1 MADMP
6 DDLFLPEHKGLD
18 VKGIPV
24 RHCHD
29 CGRVAPPDAGPAR
42 WCALIE
48 STVRETRYWLL
59 CPECDRMRELVEAVD
74 EVGEEMEL

>member
-1 MADMP
+1 MAD

-18 VKGIPV
+18 G
-24 RHCHD
+24 RRYCHD
-29 CGRVAPPDAGPAR
+29 CDRVVPPDAGPAL

-48 STVRETRYWLL
+48 ATVRETRYWLL
-59 CPECDRMRELVEAVD
+59 CPECDRLRSLVEAVD